1 MLGSL
6 FLFPLCTHS
15 FHKVHIRTEEM
26 AEFGEELLA
35 LLDDVQ
41 IKQRRLLREDVA
53 IFRRSGGQAVEVLL
67 TQSGQVLFRL
77 FYLRQQGTDFRLGLL
92 FVYRLRHSYC
102 GILIIF
108 GQSSGM

>member
-26 AEFGEELLA
+26 AEFGEELPA
-35 LLDDVQ
+35 LLNDIEVE
-41 IKQRRLLREDVA
+41 QRRLLRENILVGS
-53 IFRRSGGQAVEVLL
+53 RSDCQAVKVFL
-67 TQSGQVLFRL
+67 TQIGQMLFRL

>member
-1 MLGSL
+1 
-6 FLFPLCTHS
+6 
-15 FHKVHIRTEEM
+15 M

>member
-15 FHKVHIRTEEM
+15 FHKVHIGTEEV
-26 AEFGEELLA
+26 AEFGEELLT
-35 LLDDVQ
+35 LLNDIQ
-41 IKQRRLLREDVA
+41 IEQCRLLRENILV
-53 IFRRSGGQAVEVLL
+53 FRRGGSQAVEVFL
-67 TQSGQVLFRL
+67 TQGGQVLFCL
-77 FYLRQQGTDFRLGLL
+77 LYLRQQGTDFRLGLL

>member
-1 MLGSL
+1 
-6 FLFPLCTHS
+6 
-15 FHKVHIRTEEM
+15 M
-26 AEFGEELLA
+26 AEFGEELPA
-35 LLDDVQ
+35 LLNDIEVE
-41 IKQRRLLREDVA
+41 QRRLLRENILVGS
-53 IFRRSGGQAVEVLL
+53 RSDRQAVKVFL
-67 TQSGQVLFRL
+67 TQIGQMLFRL